1 MGYNIEVSFNTLKHN
16 CVTETRDMIF
26 NCAKENGCNSC
37 YETYEFLNTIND
49 TRNHTVITINFQ
61 NTNIN
66 KIVNFLKIIKVIK
79 GLNIETIYDDINNQ
93 LLFASTYY
101 LTQMMDKHLA
111 KEFKL
116 NKRERSYSEDDTMI
130 MNVISNNKNKI

>member
-16 CVTETRDMIF
+16 CVTQTRDMII
-26 NCAKENGCNSC
+26 NYAQENGCNYW
-37 YETYEFLNTIND
+37 YENYEFINTINHN
-49 TRNHTVITINFQ
+49 RNHTIITINFQ

-93 LLFASTYY
+93 LLFASKYY

-111 KEFKL
+111 KEFKS
-116 NKRERSYSEDDTMI
+116 NKRERSYSEDDTI
-130 MNVISNNKNKI
+130 IINTISNDKK